1 MKYAANILTLFRV
14 VLSFLL
20 VPLRDHCAV
29 FTVIYLLCGL
39 TDILDGVIARKT
51 GTQSTLGA
59 RLDSAADLV
68 LFAVI
73 LTLGVLWAGN
83 RLTIL
88 LPPIIVVIVLRL
100 LNLVISGVR
109 HKKLLFIHTV
119 ANKATGVI
127 LFIAA
132 LAFMFTHSSV
142 IVWVVCAVAA
152 LSSIEEGL
160 VLLTDNHPD
169 LNRKSIFI
177 RNRQ

>member
-1 MKYAANILTLFRV
+1 MKHVANMLTLLRI
-14 VLSFLL
+14 VLSLL
-20 VPLRDHCAV
+20 LIPLRDNFAV
-29 FTVIYLLCGL
+29 FTVVYLLCGL

-59 RLDSAADLV
+59 RLDSAADFV

-83 RLTIL
+83 RLTIF
-88 LPPIIVVIVLRL
+88 LPPVAAVTVLRL
-100 LNLVISGVR
+100 LNMAISVGR
-109 HKKLLFIHTV
+109 HKKLLFIHTA
-119 ANKATGVI
+119 ANKATGLI
-127 LFIAA
+127 IFIAA

-160 VLLTDNHPD
+160 ILLTDNHPD
-169 LNRKSIFI
+169 LNRKSFFY
-177 RNRQ
+177 